1 MKRIYFFILPI
12 FIIASPLFAYEKV
25 YDTTGFRAESSNTQ
39 AFPDEIYMA
48 SLCIQTECT
57 GYLPCTLFKFNDE
70 ANMNS
75 KLYNLQIIRAGSKQ
89 PTFLYHI
96 FENGTYIA
104 DYELMDGDM
113 FVLSAIDGSG
123 VIYVES
129 TGEIF
134 RVKAN
139 DDDIRS
145 REYDSGFVVYS
156 ATGDVLPDEV
166 EGLNICIR
174 GNCSG
179 PVESAMML
187 YNDKAALAKMGYEA
201 YIIKANGIESEG
213 IWVEEP
219 GLIITDEKFTDD
231 LCVVFRSADQKHE
244 LYLSKVGMAINDSIP
259 FKI

>member
-1 MKRIYFFILPI
+1 MKRVYLFILLI
-12 FIIASPLFAYEKV
+12 FIALPLFAYTKV
-25 YDTTGFRAESSNTQ
+25 YESTGFKAESANTQ

-57 GYLPCTLFKFNDE
+57 GYLPCTLLKFDDE
-70 ANMNS
+70 ANCRS
-75 KLYNLQIIRAGSKQ
+75 KLYDLQIIRAGAKQ
-89 PTFLYHI
+89 PSFLYHI
-96 FENGTYIA
+96 FDNGTYIA
-104 DYELMDGDM
+104 DYELQEGDR
-113 FVLSAIDGSG
+113 FLLTALDGSG
-123 VIYVES
+123 NIYVES

-139 DDDIRS
+139 EDDIRS

-156 ATGDVLPDEV
+156 ATGDAFPDDIQS
-166 EGLNICIR
+166 LNVCIR

-179 PVESAMML
+179 PVESAMMQ
-187 YNDKAALAKMGYEA
+187 YSDRASLAQMGYEA
-201 YIIKANGIESEG
+201 YIIRRTGIESEG
-213 IWVEEP
+213 YWVEEP

-244 LYLSKVGMAINDSIP
+244 LYLSKAGMAINDSIP

>member
-1 MKRIYFFILPI
+1 MKRVYLFILLI
-12 FIIASPLFAYEKV
+12 FIVALPLFAFEKE
-25 YDTTGFRAESSNTQ
+25 YKSTGFKAESADSK

-57 GYLPCTLFKFNDE
+57 GYLPCTLFKFDDE
-70 ANMNS
+70 ANMKNR
-75 KLYNLQIIRAGSKQ
+75 LYNLQLVRADGRVV
-89 PTFLYHI
+89 FLYHI

-104 DYELMDGDM
+104 DYELLEGEK
-113 FVLSAIDGSG
+113 FLLTAKDGSAT
-123 VIYVES
+123 IYVES
-129 TGEIF
+129 EGGIF

-156 ATGDVLPDEV
+156 ATGDVLPDDV

-179 PVESAMML
+179 PVESAMMM

-201 YIIKANGIESEG
+201 YIIRRNGIESEG

-219 GLIITDEKFTDD
+219 GLIITDEQFTDD